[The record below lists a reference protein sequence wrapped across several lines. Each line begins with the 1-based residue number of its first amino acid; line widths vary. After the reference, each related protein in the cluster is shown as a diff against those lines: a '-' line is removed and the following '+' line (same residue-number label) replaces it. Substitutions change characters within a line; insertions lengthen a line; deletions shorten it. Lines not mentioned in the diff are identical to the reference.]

1 MAEVEVENI
10 PEPVHR
16 ELHRRA
22 DQAGMTV
29 PDYVLSLIRRD
40 QELPSR
46 SDWAAQV
53 RALEPVEW
61 DQSSSEVIARQRDL
75 RGSQGDH

>member
-1 MAEVEVENI
+1 MADVEVENI

-29 PDYVLSLIRRD
+29 ADYVFSLIRRD

-53 RALEPVEW
+53 RALEPVEM
-61 DQSSSEVIARQRDL
+61 DQSSSEVVARQRAE